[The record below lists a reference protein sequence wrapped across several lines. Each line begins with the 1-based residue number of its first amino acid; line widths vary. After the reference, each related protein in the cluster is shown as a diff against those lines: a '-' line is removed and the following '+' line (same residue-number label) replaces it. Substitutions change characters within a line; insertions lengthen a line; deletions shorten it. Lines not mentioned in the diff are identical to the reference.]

1 MAYEI
6 RLGELTLRTF
16 SIKWLERKNSAVQ
29 LALEKYSF
37 CQNRKAR
44 PLSNTPFVMR
54 SIINVTRQPD
64 NRITLLHYYIT
75 MLLYNYMLHNQ

>member
-37 CQNRKAR
+37 CQNRKAK